1 MVAGGAAG
9 TVVIQNGFKPI
20 YGFEWTPRRRGG
32 GREGEGEGE
41 AAIGIYCLPSN
52 SQILSQAA
60 LILHEDDGR
69 NGDIG
74 GGMLQPPYST
84 SPASRR
90 GFQ

>member
-1 MVAGGAAG
+1 MALSGHQDEEEEDEEG
-9 TVVIQNGFKPI
+9 K
-20 YGFEWTPRRRGG
+20 
-32 GREGEGEGE
+32 GRGE

-60 LILHEDDGR
+60 LILHEGDDGR

-74 GGMLQPPYST
+74 GGMSQPPYST